1 MATAEYFNLSGNSF
15 TNVQEGTALYDMVH
29 RMTNWGKREVIQWSK
44 TNGGGKFTTI
54 PDEMFVFKNLVQ
66 LDLSYNPGLTGE
78 KNCSTHATSDVIFSG
93 LPKMDGCSSLSDLTL
108 QSCNKLTAEGLAEFC
123 AHSPP
128 ALQKLNLSY
137 TNLESKLLTVSY
149 ITHSTPNKIA

>member
-1 MATAEYFNLSGNSF
+1 MRDIPEGALPRSVLEMMATAEYFNLSGNSF

-44 TNGGGKFTTI
+44 TNGGGEFTTI

-78 KNCSTHATSDVIFSG
+78 KNCSTHATSGENS
-93 LPKMDGCSSLSDLTL
+93 M
-108 QSCNKLTAEGLAEFC
+108 FC
-123 AHSPP
+123 RP
-128 ALQKLNLSY
+128 A
-137 TNLESKLLTVSY
+137 
-149 ITHSTPNKIA
+149 

>member
-1 MATAEYFNLSGNSF
+1 MMATAEYFNLSGNSF

-44 TNGGGKFTTI
+44 TNGGGEFTTI

-78 KNCSTHATSDVIFSG
+78 KNCSTHATHLTSFSHSHPG
-93 LPKMDGCSSLSDLTL
+93 RDQQAAKFEGAQPRLH
-108 QSCNKLTAEGLAEFC
+108 CN
-123 AHSPP
+123 
-128 ALQKLNLSY
+128 
-137 TNLESKLLTVSY
+137 
-149 ITHSTPNKIA
+149 NK

>member
-1 MATAEYFNLSGNSF
+1 MRDIPEGALPRSVLEMMATAEYFNLSGNSF

-44 TNGGGKFTTI
+44 TNGGGEFTTI

-78 KNCSTHATSDVIFSG
+78 KNCSTH
-93 LPKMDGCSSLSDLTL
+93 
-108 QSCNKLTAEGLAEFC
+108 
-123 AHSPP
+123 
-128 ALQKLNLSY
+128 
-137 TNLESKLLTVSY
+137 
-149 ITHSTPNKIA
+149 STPNKIA